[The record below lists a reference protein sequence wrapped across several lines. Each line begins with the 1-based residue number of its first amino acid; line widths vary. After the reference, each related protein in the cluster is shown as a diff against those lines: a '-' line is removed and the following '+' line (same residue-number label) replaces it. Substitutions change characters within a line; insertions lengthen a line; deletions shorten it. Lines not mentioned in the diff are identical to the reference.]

1 MSVMTY
7 TGVVHD
13 GRIEVV
19 TPIDLPEGSRVYIIA
34 SPEIDERTARRKAN
48 GWLIDHVGNMVMAK
62 DGRLMQMG
70 QGLVWRFDAFITSLA
85 HEPFGPIGYVDLNAN
100 TGEIL
105 SNEQTVKR
113 MYENGQHFKRP
124 V

>member
-19 TPIDLPEGSRVYIIA
+19 HPIDLPEGSRVYIIA

-48 GWLIDHVGNMVMAK
+48 GWLIDHVGNMIMAD
-62 DGRLMQMG
+62 DGMLVQLG
-70 QGLVWRFDAFITSLA
+70 QELCWRFGAFITSLA
-85 HEPFGPIGYVDLNAN
+85 HDPLGPIGYVQINAN

-113 MYENGQHFKRP
+113 MYETD
-124 V
+124 